1 MQDLSIVE
9 LYWARD
15 EAAIWESQCKYGT
28 YCHSIAQ
35 NILFNCEDSEEC
47 VNDTWMRA
55 WNTIP
60 PQRPSVLHTFFG
72 KITRRLAFD
81 RYKLQ
86 TAQKRGGGEIALV
99 LDELDGCIPSAD
111 RVEDNLEAKE
121 LAQSIMRFLKAL
133 PERECNLFIR
143 RYFFAETV
151 QVIAKRYGLTANH
164 VAVVLSR
171 VRTRLKDH
179 LRKEG
184 YGV

>member
-1 MQDLSIVE
+1 
-9 LYWARD
+9 
-15 EAAIWESQCKYGT
+15 
-28 YCHSIAQ
+28 
-35 NILFNCEDSEEC
+35 
-47 VNDTWMRA
+47 MR
-55 WNTIP
+55 N
-60 PQRPSVLHTFFG
+60 
-72 KITRRLAFD
+72 LAFD
-81 RYKLQ
+81 RFRHDR
-86 TAQKRGGGEIALV
+86 AQKRGGGEIALV

-121 LAQSIMRFLKAL
+121 LAQRIMRFLKAL

-151 QVIAKRYGLTANH
+151 QLIAKRYGLTANH